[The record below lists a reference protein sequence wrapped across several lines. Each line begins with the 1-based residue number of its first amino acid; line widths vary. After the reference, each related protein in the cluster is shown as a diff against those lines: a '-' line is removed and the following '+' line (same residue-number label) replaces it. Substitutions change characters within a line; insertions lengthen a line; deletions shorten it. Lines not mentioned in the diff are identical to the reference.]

1 MTEENQG
8 ALFKLELIISRM
20 LRTGVLIAGTCLLV
34 GWLWMWYHGGDIY
47 ALRFYEKHSLLESLQ
62 WALLMQNRGFFI
74 CIAGFAV
81 LISLPL
87 IRVFMTGVL
96 FLKQK
101 EFLLAALAFGVF
113 VSLILS
119 FTLGVEL

>member
-1 MTEENQG
+1 MTEKSQSS
-8 ALFKLELIISRM
+8 LFKLELIISQI
-20 LRTGVLIAGTCLLV
+20 LRTGVLISGTCLLV
-34 GWLWMWYHGGDIY
+34 GWLWMWYHGADIY
-47 ALRFYEKHSLLESLQ
+47 ALKFYEEHSLLESFQ

-74 CIAGFAV
+74 CMAGFAI

-101 EFLLAALAFGVF
+101 EYLLGSLAFGVF
-113 VSLILS
+113 LALILS
-119 FTLGVEL
+119 FSLGLEL

>member
-1 MTEENQG
+1 MEKSQSS
-8 ALFKLELIISRM
+8 LFKLELIISQV
-20 LRTGVLIAGTCLLV
+20 LRTGVHIAGSCLLV

-47 ALRFYEKHSLLESLQ
+47 ALRFYEEHSLLEAIQ

-74 CIAGFAV
+74 CMAGFAV

-87 IRVFMTGVL
+87 IRVFMTGIL

-101 EFLLAALAFGVF
+101 EFLLSSLAFGVF
-113 VSLILS
+113 LALILS
-119 FTLGVEL
+119 FSLGLEL